1 MVSGVRLVSERGRE
15 VYMLNPWPGMQV
27 EINHGKRK
35 IILSGDWL
43 CFPTRKGEK
52 INLVPIDEGKF
63 IEPINGKEVNHEKM
77 YVNHEKMQHEIKREE

>member
-1 MVSGVRLVSERGRE
+1 MAGNAGGDQSWEKKNNFIGRLVMFPYPKRG
-15 VYMLNPWPGMQV
+15 
-27 EINHGKRK
+27 
-35 IILSGDWL
+35 
-43 CFPTRKGEK
+43 K